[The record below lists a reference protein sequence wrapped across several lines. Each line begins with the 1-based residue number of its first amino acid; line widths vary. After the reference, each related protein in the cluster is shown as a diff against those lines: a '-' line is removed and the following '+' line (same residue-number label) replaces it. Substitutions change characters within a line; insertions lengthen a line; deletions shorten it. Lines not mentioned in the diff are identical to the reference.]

1 MQDSGKPEAQATVKK
16 VYLGGLSDDIEESEL
31 RDYFKDFGNIVN
43 VNIVA
48 HKDTGKRRGFA
59 FVEYDDYDPVDKI
72 VCECQIL
79 ESSSI
84 LIQY

>member
-1 MQDSGKPEAQATVKK
+1 M
-16 VYLGGLSDDIEESEL
+16 

-72 VCECQIL
+72 VCECHQLDFTIN
-79 ESSSI
+79 
-84 LIQY
+84 